1 MINDNYQC
9 ERLQC
14 ITIYM
19 CKSSNQ
25 FNKQETSELLV
36 YIYIK
41 RSRCTPE
48 FHTLIPLS
56 YKIPIYIFTKTYT
69 YYRYDEIKFIELIL
83 FCKRGKFLC

>member
-1 MINDNYQC
+1 MIITNVNAYNVLRCTC
-9 ERLQC
+9 E
-14 ITIYM
+14 

-36 YIYIK
+36 YIYKK

-69 YYRYDEIKFIELIL
+69 YYRYDEIKFIDS
-83 FCKRGKFLC
+83 FL